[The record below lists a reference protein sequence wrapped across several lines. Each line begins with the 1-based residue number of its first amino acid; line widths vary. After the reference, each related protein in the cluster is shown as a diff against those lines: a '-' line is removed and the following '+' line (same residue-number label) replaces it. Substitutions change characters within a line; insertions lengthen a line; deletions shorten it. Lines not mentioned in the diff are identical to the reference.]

1 MRGAGDTQ
9 LENIAVG
16 SFHIKIFLSSL
27 MIRLCEGKGDWLS
40 KENIGYGCSVA
51 KR

>member
-16 SFHIKIFLSSL
+16 SFHIKIFLSSV
-27 MIRLCEGKGDWLS
+27 RLCEGKGDWLS
-40 KENIGYGCSVA
+40 KESVGYGFSVINT
-51 KR
+51 